1 MALADASGLLTAG
14 LYRQQWHGVRYGAA
28 VADGAEPDAGGVP
41 VSAAR
46 VRRPP
51 PPLVPVDVVAV
62 EHRTQRLVRVVL
74 AGPGLSAWP
83 EIQPGASLRL
93 LLPRSGSN
101 EVELPAWTGNEYLY
115 EDGTRPAIRT
125 LTPLPVDGARPAV
138 AVEIVRHGSGP
149 LSGWAG
155 TVELGESVW
164 VSGPGRGY
172 GPDGAATSF
181 LVAGDESALPAITT
195 LLPALPAEARV
206 AVLVEVADP
215 AARLPFSG
223 RAAEVTTWLD
233 LPPGAPPGD
242 ELVAAVVAADLD
254 GDTRV
259 WAAGEA
265 AAMQRIRRHLFA
277 ERGLPRSHAVVRGY
291 WKHGRGGDLDG
302 D

>member
-1 MALADASGLLTAG
+1 M
-14 LYRQQWHGVRYGAA
+14 
-28 VADGAEPDAGGVP
+28 ADGADPDAGDPP
-41 VSAAR
+41 VTTGR

-51 PPLVPVDVVAV
+51 PALVPVDVVVV
-62 EHRTQRLVRVVL
+62 EHRTSRLVRVVL
-74 AGPGLSAWP
+74 AGPGLASWP
-83 EIQPGASLRL
+83 ELQPGSSLRL
-93 LLPRSGSN
+93 LLPRSGPN
-101 EVELPAWTGNEYLY
+101 ELELPAWTGNEYLY
-115 EDGTRPAIRT
+115 DDGTRPPIRT
-125 LTPLPVDGARPAV
+125 LTPLPVHATEARSGPAV

-155 TVELGESVW
+155 TVEIGETVA

-172 GPDGAATSF
+172 APDGAATSF

-195 LLPALPAEARV
+195 LLPALPAEVRV
-206 AVLVEVADP
+206 AVLLEIADP
-215 AARLPFSG
+215 AARLPWSG
-223 RAAEVTTWLD
+223 RAAEATTWLE

-242 ELVAAVVAADLD
+242 ALVAAVATVDLD
-254 GDTRV
+254 EGTRV

-265 AAMQRIRRHLFA
+265 AAMQRIRRDLFE